1 MSKVARYCVD
11 EKWFFFLYY
20 DLDSLHC
27 MTFNNKTHVF
37 ISTSFCML
45 FRLQSEGALGSKFK
59 LDSHKGLI
67 KNSLEFSS
75 YAGSLVET
83 G

>member
-1 MSKVARYCVD
+1 
-11 EKWFFFLYY
+11 
-20 DLDSLHC
+20 

-67 KNSLEFSS
+67 KNSL
-75 YAGSLVET
+75 
-83 G
+83 